1 MGLLVRAQWNA
12 GIRLHS
18 ARGEGVRLIQH
29 SPIFVEEKYVV
40 VVAAHHKNLPIQWK
54 RNIVTVPECKHSAQ
68 GAVNNVLGF
77 HLDGILTSGD
87 FIPAGRSEAVPQDVQ
102 LHISLRRAIL

>member
-54 RNIVTVPECKHSAQ
+54 RNIELRSRNANTVPRGLSIMCWGST
-68 GAVNNVLGF
+68 
-77 HLDGILTSGD
+77 LTA
-87 FIPAGRSEAVPQDVQ
+87 F
-102 LHISLRRAIL
+102 